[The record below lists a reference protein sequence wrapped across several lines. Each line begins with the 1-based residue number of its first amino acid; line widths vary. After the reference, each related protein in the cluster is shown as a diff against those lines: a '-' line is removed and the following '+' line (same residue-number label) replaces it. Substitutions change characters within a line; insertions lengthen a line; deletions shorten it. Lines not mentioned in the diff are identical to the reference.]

1 MSESQK
7 FFEGCI
13 NHRDLYKLRNLR
25 MDNGLLYST
34 SEGLVNIQEIDR
46 AKKED
51 FLCQAYHQMPY
62 ANMLL
67 GNSFYEFAN
76 DGYYHFFIKN
86 SVDSYKKLS
95 EVIGIDT
102 ETIKNCAENIDDQ
115 YKVFFI
121 WKDED
126 HTKKRWIEAPNETL
140 KDIQERI
147 LYKIIYKN
155 ISPTK
160 YAHGFCHGK
169 SIATNA
175 MEHTGK
181 KYVLKMDFK
190 NFFPSI
196 TYEMIRVA
204 FLDFT
209 NSENADYI
217 DLALKLC
224 CYKGR
229 LAQGAPT
236 SPALSNIYC
245 IKLDLFLSAIAENL
259 GIKYTRYADD
269 LIFSGNDERHMK
281 TMIYLVKSN
290 IGYFRLNLNRKK
302 TSLKHNSKRQTVTG
316 LVVNKEGQCSV
327 KKSKRM
333 KLRAYMHNI
342 LTGKVDPRHVNMN
355 KLRGNVAIINMAN
368 PSQGKYFLEKFEQ
381 IKEMV

>member
-1 MSESQK
+1 MSEYQK

-13 NHRDLYKLRNLR
+13 NHRDLYKLKNLR
-25 MDNGLLYST
+25 MNSGLLHST
-34 SEGLVNIQEIDR
+34 NDGIVNVQEIDR
-46 AKKED
+46 AKNED

-62 ANMLL
+62 AHMLL
-67 GNSFYEFAN
+67 GSSFYEFAN

-95 EVIGIDT
+95 EVIGVDA

-140 KDIQERI
+140 KDIQEKI

-160 YAHGFCHGK
+160 YAHGFRHGK

-196 TYEMIRVA
+196 T
-204 FLDFT
+204 
-209 NSENADYI
+209 
-217 DLALKLC
+217 
-224 CYKGR
+224 
-229 LAQGAPT
+229 
-236 SPALSNIYC
+236 
-245 IKLDLFLSAIAENL
+245 
-259 GIKYTRYADD
+259 
-269 LIFSGNDERHMK
+269 
-281 TMIYLVKSN
+281 
-290 IGYFRLNLNRKK
+290 
-302 TSLKHNSKRQTVTG
+302 
-316 LVVNKEGQCSV
+316 
-327 KKSKRM
+327 
-333 KLRAYMHNI
+333 
-342 LTGKVDPRHVNMN
+342 
-355 KLRGNVAIINMAN
+355 
-368 PSQGKYFLEKFEQ
+368 
-381 IKEMV
+381 